1 MHKRLSHFFCTLIL
15 FLAPLSVFAV
25 VPNDGLVGNQ
35 WYLPKIRAFDAWETQ
50 RGLDSVIVA
59 ILDSGVDIDHEDLV
73 GNLYT
78 NLGEVAGDGVDND
91 NNGFVDDV
99 HGWDFFDN
107 DADPRPV
114 LNGNPGEIGVHHGTV
129 IAGIVGAQSANS
141 TGVSGVAWDVS
152 LLPVRV
158 LNTSGDGTIQTIV
171 DGVDYAVRQGADVI
185 NLSFVGEFDSDAM
198 RDAIERAYEQGVVV
212 VAALGNDARDLDVDP
227 IFPACSF
234 WSDDRN
240 IVIGVAATNAD
251 DARADFSN
259 YGKRCADLA
268 APGVSIYSTQMSSA
282 GLGLYGGGWSGT
294 SLAAPI
300 VSGVAA
306 LLRASFPTITPSM
319 VLTALQTSVDPV
331 IGLNPKA
338 QSGTLGAG
346 RVNAQRALAVA
357 AALVS
362 AQEVA
367 PVVVPEEPSGDAATE
382 VAPAAARAGAFDRP
396 FAISSRAGDGARVE
410 TSESTFESSHAFV
423 PYPGFAGDVRVAIG
437 QFDDDAPFEVATA
450 PGEGGGPHIKV
461 FSLTGVLESEFF
473 AYDPAFRGGV
483 SIASADVDGDGVDEI
498 LTAPGRGHAPVVKF
512 HRKSGA
518 LMNDVALETDGAST
532 LNIAAGDI
540 DGDGA
545 DDVIVSSEGGEPR
558 VYVYRLYG
566 TQQTSFLAYAPHER
580 GALHADVFVT
590 AAGKRYVVTR
600 MASDIN
606 AHVRFFTFIGAFV
619 GQFTI
624 DAKAGDYGDLSVWQ
638 PYNEASPV
646 ITTSQSALGKP
657 AIFLYN
663 EDGSLADIQ
672 LSAEFEYKR
681 PMHLSR

>member
-1 MHKRLSHFFCTLIL
+1 MLKRLSHLFFALTI
-15 FLAPLSVFAV
+15 FLMPFSAFAV

-35 WYLPKIRAFDAWETQ
+35 WYLPKIRVFDAWETQ
-50 RGLDSVIVA
+50 RGSDSVIVA

-73 GNLYT
+73 GNLY
-78 NLGEVAGDGVDND
+78 NNPGEVADDGIDND
-91 NNGFVDDV
+91 GNGFVDDV

-114 LNGNPGEIGVHHGTV
+114 LNGNPTEIGVHHGTV
-129 IAGIVGAQSANS
+129 IAGIVGAESANS
-141 TGVSGVAWDVS
+141 LGVSGVAWNVS
-152 LLPVRV
+152 ILPVRV
-158 LNTSGDGTIQTIV
+158 LNTNGDGTFQTIQN
-171 DGVDYAVRQGADVI
+171 GVDYAVRQGADVI

-227 IFPACSF
+227 IFPACSL

-268 APGVSIYSTQMSSA
+268 APGVSIFSTQMSSA

-300 VSGVAA
+300 VTGVVA
-306 LLRASFPTITPSM
+306 LLRSAYPTITPAT

-331 IGLNPKA
+331 VGLNPKA

-346 RVNAQRALAVA
+346 RVNAQRALAAA
-357 AALVS
+357 AALVK
-362 AQEVA
+362 AQETL
-367 PVVVPEEPSGDAATE
+367 PDRVPDASNENSAEAVT
-382 VAPAAARAGAFDRP
+382 PTMARAGAFDRP
-396 FAISSRAGDGARVE
+396 FAIGARAGDGARVE
-410 TSESTFESSHAFV
+410 TTESTFANSNAFV
-423 PYPGFAGDVRVAIG
+423 PYAGFAGDVRVAVG
-437 QFDDDAPFEVATA
+437 QFDDDAPFEVAMA
-450 PGEGGGPHIKV
+450 PGVGGGPHIKV
-461 FSLTGVLESEFF
+461 FSLTGALESEFF

-483 SIASADVDGDGVDEI
+483 SLASADVDGDGVDEI
-498 LTAPGRGHAPVVKF
+498 LTAPGRGHEPVVKF

-518 LMNDVALETDGAST
+518 LLNEVALETDGASI
-532 LNIAAGDI
+532 LNIAGGDI

-545 DDVIVSSEGGEPR
+545 DDFVVSSGMGEPR

-566 TQQTSFLAYAPHER
+566 TQQTSFLAYSPDER

-590 AAGKRYVVTR
+590 ADGKRYVVTR
-600 MASDIN
+600 MASDVN
-606 AHVRFFTFIGAFV
+606 THVRFFTFIGAFV
-619 GQFTI
+619 GQFDLNAQT
-624 DAKAGDYGDLSVWQ
+624 GDYGDLSVWQ
-638 PYNEASPV
+638 PYNDAPPV
-646 ITTSQSALGKP
+646 IATSQSVLGKP
-657 AIFLYN
+657 TIFLYN
-663 EDGSLADIQ
+663 EGGSLADIQ
-672 LSAEFEYKR
+672 LSPEFEYKR
-681 PMHLSR
+681 PMHLAR